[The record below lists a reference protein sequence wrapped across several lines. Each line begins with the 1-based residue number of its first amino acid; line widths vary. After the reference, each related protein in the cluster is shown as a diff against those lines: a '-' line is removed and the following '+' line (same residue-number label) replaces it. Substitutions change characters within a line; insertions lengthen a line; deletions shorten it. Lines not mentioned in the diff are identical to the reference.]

1 MATSATPYGLK
12 PIGLIGGQSYAGST
26 RQIKIASAYGTNIYN
41 GSIVAVVAAGTLEI
55 VTTIGSAASPFP
67 AGTVGVFVGCSYT
80 DPSTSQQTFKQ
91 YWPTGTVA
99 TDAVGYVVDDP
110 DVLFM
115 MQADG
120 AVPQSAL
127 GSNAPLAAAQSTST
141 GSTTTGNSTS
151 ALDATVAVTSGISF
165 RIVDFV
171 ESTTST
177 VGDTYTDVIVKF
189 NNHSYYNPVGI

>member
-41 GSIVAVVAAGTLEI
+41 GSIVSVVAAGTLEI

-141 GSTTTGNSTS
+141 GSTTIRVCARLRHPGHS
-151 ALDATVAVTSGISF
+151 ASAAAADVPRRQAVARAAVLCNQPAQ
-165 RIVDFV
+165 VQQLP
-171 ESTTST
+171 
-177 VGDTYTDVIVKF
+177 VILLRL
-189 NNHSYYNPVGI
+189 